1 MACWRELPGSNTG
14 GLIRGEQEQGLG
26 EWLVNTAGDRITGIG
41 DQSGSLLEC
50 HLGRVSSHTQPRD
63 GLSSLGQSSAHQQC
77 EQ

>member
-1 MACWRELPGSNTG
+1 MVVA
-14 GLIRGEQEQGLG
+14 
-26 EWLVNTAGDRITGIG
+26 TAGGQNYRDY